1 MLQLPVELPQGEYA
15 LREPSAVA
23 ARKDDAP
30 AAVQAT
36 IANVAGLASFSG
48 VGGLIH
54 TTSG

>member
-1 MLQLPVELPQGEYA
+1 MQQLPVELPQGEYA
-15 LREPSAVA
+15 LRAECGS
-23 ARKDDAP
+23 ARKNDAP

-36 IANVAGLASFSG
+36 IANVAGLASFCG